1 MSRRSQNKKRS
12 CGITGPY
19 PREPLTARQRFE
31 VWGALVYVF
40 LVGIPVLAVKR
51 VVGL

>member
-1 MSRRSQNKKRS
+1 VSRRSKNQKRS

-19 PREPLTARQRFE
+19 PRKPLTARQRFE
-31 VWGALVYVF
+31 VWKALGYLIF
-40 LVGIPVLAVKR
+40 VGIPVLAVKR